1 MITSYSQ
8 ALSAYKSAAN
18 SLQDSFK
25 NTPVPDT
32 TNSINPSQSEGTFL
46 SMVKGYLEKSID
58 SNVKAEELSIK
69 AVRGE
74 ADLTEVITAV
84 ANAEATLRT
93 IVTIRDRVIRAYEEI
108 IRMPV

>member
-18 SLQDSFK
+18 SLQDTIKS
-25 NTPVPDT
+25 TPIPDI
-32 TNSINPSQSEGTFL
+32 TNAVNPAQVEGTFL
-46 SMVKGYLEKSID
+46 SVVKGYLEKSID
-58 SNVKAEELSIK
+58 SNIKAEELSIK

-93 IVTIRDRVIRAYEEI
+93 IVTVRDRVIRAYEEI